1 MKIIIILTLV
11 LCLIFFKSF
20 YSKAYSDLLYLK
32 GSNSGI
38 EVEIKEA
45 DKDSVTAAIPRKH
58 ISDIEVNRLDTVPYP
73 DILELQ
79 YNNDPIH
86 CKVIEIGENVVHTR
100 IPMDEIVSFNVGFTN
115 STDSEDV
122 YYKRENNR
130 INTPGITTLY
140 KNRQKDEK
148 DGIISKDIGMIK
160 GSILFQGNPLAK
172 CQVKIYRLTTKGFL
186 FFKSYKQEEYY
197 ETITDSN
204 GCYLFGGIPAGAYKL
219 YWKNSLG
226 EPWMKR
232 IETEPDIIVVGGKQA
247 IVSPLDIN
255 SGLIE

>member
-1 MKIIIILTLV
+1 M
-11 LCLIFFKSF
+11 FFKSF

-38 EVEIKEA
+38 GVDIKET
-45 DKDSVTAAIPRKH
+45 DKDSVTVVIPKKH
-58 ISDIEVNRLDTVPYP
+58 ISDIAVNTLDAVPYP

-79 YNNDPIH
+79 YNNEPIH
-86 CKVIEIGENVVHTR
+86 CKVIEIGEKAVLAR
-100 IPMDEIVSFNVGFTN
+100 IPMDEIASFNIDLSN
-115 STDSEDV
+115 STDYGNV
-122 YYKRENNR
+122 YYKRENNM
-130 INTPGITTLY
+130 INTPGITTIY

-148 DGIISKDIGMIK
+148 HEVISKDMGMIK

-186 FFKSYKQEEYY
+186 FFKSYKQEEDY

-204 GCYLFGGIPAGAYKL
+204 GCYLFEDIPAGAYKL
-219 YWKNSLG
+219 YWKSSLG

-232 IETEPDIIVVGGKQA
+232 IETEPDIIVAGGKRA

-255 SGLIE
+255 SGL